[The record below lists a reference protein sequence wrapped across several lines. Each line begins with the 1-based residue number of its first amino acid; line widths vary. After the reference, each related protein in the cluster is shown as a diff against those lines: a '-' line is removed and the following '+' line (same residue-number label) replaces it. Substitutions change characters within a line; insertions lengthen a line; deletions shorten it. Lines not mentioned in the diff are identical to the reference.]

1 MEETISLKE
10 LFDTIKKRLTLII
23 SITLIAMIVSGI
35 VSYFIITPEYKSSTQ
50 ILVNQAKADSSAAL
64 NTGEVQANV
73 QLISTYSVIL
83 KSAAILN
90 IVKEELN
97 LDMSVSTLNSKIT
110 VENAQNSQVMTV
122 SVTDSDP
129 TVALQI
135 ANKTA
140 EVFEKEIKNIMTI
153 DNVKVLP
160 LAEDQENQAPISPNP
175 PLNIAIAAVVG
186 LMIGVGLAFLLEYL
200 DNTVKTEQD
209 IEKLLEL
216 PVLGAITTIDE
227 NVEAKMRGTQ
237 KGRGRGDLLGSK

>member
-50 ILVNQAKADSSAAL
+50 ILVNQAKDDSSAAI

-97 LDMSVSTLNSKIT
+97 LDMSVSKLNSKIT
-110 VENAQNSQVMTV
+110 VESAQGSQVMTV

-140 EVFEKEIKNIMTI
+140 EVFEKEIKNIMSI
-153 DNVKVLP
+153 DNVTVLP
-160 LAEDQENQAPISPNP
+160 LAEDQENQSPVSPNP

-200 DNTVKTEQD
+200 DNTIKTEQD

-237 KGRGRGDLLGSK
+237 KGRSRGDLIGSK

>member
-50 ILVNQAKADSSAAL
+50 ILVNQAKDDSSAAI

-97 LDMSVSTLNSKIT
+97 LDMSVSKLNSKIT
-110 VENAQNSQVMTV
+110 VESAQGSQVMTV

-140 EVFEKEIKNIMTI
+140 EVFEKEIKNIMSI
-153 DNVKVLP
+153 DNVTVLP
-160 LAEDQENQAPISPNP
+160 LAEDQENQSPVSPNP

-186 LMIGVGLAFLLEYL
+186 LLIGVGLAFLLEYL

-237 KGRGRGDLLGSK
+237 KGRSRGDLLGSK

>member
-110 VENAQNSQVMTV
+110 VESAQGSQVMTV
-122 SVTDSDP
+122 SVADSDP

-140 EVFEKEIKNIMTI
+140 EVFEKEIKNIMSI
-153 DNVKVLP
+153 DNVTVLP
-160 LAEDQENQAPISPNP
+160 LAEDQENQSPVSPNP

-200 DNTVKTEQD
+200 DNTIKTEQD

-237 KGRGRGDLLGSK
+237 KGRSRGDLIGSK

>member
-10 LFDTIKKRLTLII
+10 LFQTLKKRIALIV
-23 SITLIAMIVSGI
+23 SITLIAMIISGV
-35 VSYFIITPEYKSSTQ
+35 VSYFVITPEYKSSTQ
-50 ILVNQAKADSSAAL
+50 ILVNQAKDSESIYSQ
-64 NTGEVQANV
+64 NEVQTNI
-73 QLISTYSVIL
+73 QLINTYSVII

-90 IVKEELN
+90 DVRNDLK
-97 LDMSVSTLNSKIT
+97 LDMSVAELNNKIS
-110 VENAQNSQVMTV
+110 VESAQNSQVMTV

-129 TVALQI
+129 ALALKI
-135 ANKTA
+135 ANTTA
-140 EVFEKEIKNIMTI
+140 EIFEKQIKKLMKV
-153 DNVKVLP
+153 DNVSILP
-160 LAEDQENQAPISPNP
+160 LADDQENQSPVSPNP

-227 NVEAKMRGTQ
+227 SKDAKLRGNQGT
-237 KGRGRGDLLGSK
+237 RRGDLVGSK

>member
-200 DNTVKTEQD
+200 DNTVKNEQD

>member
-10 LFDTIKKRLTLII
+10 LFDTLKKRFALII
-23 SITLIAMIVSGI
+23 SITLIAMIVTGV

-50 ILVNQAKADSSAAL
+50 ILVNQKKDESAGVI
-64 NTGEVQANV
+64 NSGEVQANV
-73 QLISTYSVIL
+73 QMISTYSVII

-90 IVKEELN
+90 SVKEDLN
-97 LDMSVSTLNSKIT
+97 LNMSVAKLNDKIT

-122 SVTDSDP
+122 SVTDP
-129 TVALQI
+129 NPKLALQI

-160 LAEDQENQAPISPNP
+160 LAEDQENQAPSSPNP
-175 PLNIAIAAVVG
+175 LLNIAIAAVLG
-186 LMIGVGLAFLLEYL
+186 LMIGVGIAFLLEYL

-209 IEKLLEL
+209 IEKLLGL

-227 NVEAKMRGTQ
+227 GHEAKLRGAQ
-237 KGRGRGDLLGSK
+237 KGRSRGDLLGSK

>member
-10 LFDTIKKRLTLII
+10 LFDTLKKRLTLII

-50 ILVNQAKADSSAAL
+50 ILVNQAKDDSSAAL

-110 VENAQNSQVMTV
+110 VESAQGSQVMTV

-140 EVFEKEIKNIMTI
+140 EVFEKEIKNIMSI
-153 DNVKVLP
+153 DNVTVLP
-160 LAEDQENQAPISPNP
+160 LAEDQENQSPVSPNP

-186 LMIGVGLAFLLEYL
+186 LMVGVGLAFLLEYL
-200 DNTVKTEQD
+200 DNTIKTEQD

-227 NVEAKMRGTQ
+227 NVEAKMRGNQ
-237 KGRGRGDLLGSK
+237 KGRSRGGLLGSK

>member
-10 LFDTIKKRLTLII
+10 LFDTLKKRLTLII

-50 ILVNQAKADSSAAL
+50 ILVNQAKEDQSIY
-64 NTGEVQANV
+64 NYNEVQTNV
-73 QLISTYSVIL
+73 QLINTYSIII

-90 IVKEELN
+90 NVKKELDLEMTVSDLN
-97 LDMSVSTLNSKIT
+97 EKISVES
-110 VENAQNSQVMTV
+110 AQNSQIMTV
-122 SVTDSDP
+122 SVTDPDP
-129 TVALQI
+129 AIALQI
-135 ANKTA
+135 ANTTA
-140 EVFEKEIKNIMTI
+140 EVFEKEIKNLMMV
-153 DNVKVLP
+153 DNVSILP
-160 LAEDQENQAPISPNP
+160 LADDQENQAPISPNP

>member
-10 LFDTIKKRLTLII
+10 LFDTLKKRLTLII

-35 VSYFIITPEYKSSTQ
+35 VSYFVITPEYKSSTQ
-50 ILVNQAKADSSAAL
+50 ILVNQAKDDSSATI

-110 VENAQNSQVMTV
+110 VESAQGSQVMTV

-140 EVFEKEIKNIMTI
+140 EVFEKEIKNIMSI
-153 DNVKVLP
+153 DNVTVLP
-160 LAEDQENQAPISPNP
+160 LAEDQENQSPVSPNP

-216 PVLGAITTIDE
+216 PVLGAITRFDE
-227 NVEAKMRGTQ
+227 SIEAKQRGNQ
-237 KGRGRGDLLGSK
+237 KGRSRGDLLGSK

>member
-10 LFDTIKKRLTLII
+10 LFDTLKKRVSLII
-23 SITLIAMIVSGI
+23 SITLVAMIVSAI
-35 VSYFIITPEYKSSTQ
+35 VSYFVITPEYKSSTQ
-50 ILVNQAKADSSAAL
+50 ILVNQAKDDSTAAL

-90 IVKEELN
+90 IVKDELK
-97 LDMSVSTLNSKIT
+97 LDMSVSALNNKIM
-110 VENAQNSQVMTV
+110 VESAQGSQVMTV

-129 TVALQI
+129 AVALQI

-140 EVFEKEIKNIMTI
+140 EVFEKEIKNIMSI
-153 DNVKVLP
+153 DNVTVLP
-160 LAEDQENQAPISPNP
+160 LAEDQENQAPVSPNP

-186 LMIGVGLAFLLEYL
+186 VMIGVGLAFLLEYL

-216 PVLGAITTIDE
+216 PVLGAITKIDE
-227 NVEAKMRGTQ
+227 SFEAKQRGTQ
-237 KGRGRGDLLGSK
+237 NGRSRGDLLGSK

>member
-110 VENAQNSQVMTV
+110 VESAQGSQVMTV
-122 SVTDSDP
+122 SVADSDP

-140 EVFEKEIKNIMTI
+140 EVFEKEIKNIMSI
-153 DNVKVLP
+153 DNVTVLP
-160 LAEDQENQAPISPNP
+160 LAEDQENQSPVSPNP

-216 PVLGAITTIDE
+216 PVLGAIITIDE

>member
-227 NVEAKMRGTQ
+227 NVEAKIRGTQ